1 MRITIN
7 LASRPFVELRSFFLR
22 LRIIMAVLV
31 LVAIGLGVWTHVLDK
46 RLRVATAKMG
56 SLQNATT
63 AAQQERTRSVAR
75 MHQPANAA
83 VLDRAHFLNAL
94 FLRKSFSWTA
104 VMMDLERVLPAGV
117 QVTSIEPQPTAEGDV
132 IIRLRVSGERDRAVQ
147 LVRNLEHSQ
156 RFLHPR
162 LSGESTEA
170 KETGVQ
176 RPGAF
181 QPNAA
186 PGTPAGVQFDIL
198 ADYNPLP
205 PGEPY
210 PGEHAAARTAGDA
223 AASAHAA
230 ENARRGYP
238 RYGVVLTPHRSGTA
252 SGVSP
257 RRRHMQGDAR

>member
-22 LRIIMAVLV
+22 LRILMAVLA
-31 LVAIGLGVWTHVLDK
+31 LAAIALGVWTHVLEQ
-46 RLRVATAKMG
+46 RLHIAKAQMG
-56 SLQNATT
+56 GLQNATT

-83 VLDRAHFLNAL
+83 VLDRAHFLNEL

-132 IIRLRVSGERDRAVQ
+132 VIRLRVSGERDRAVQ

-156 RFLHPR
+156 RFLEPR

-170 KETGVQ
+170 RETGIQ
-176 RPGAF
+176 RPGGL
-181 QPNAA
+181 QSNAVA
-186 PGTPAGVQFDIL
+186 GAPAGVQFDIL
-198 ADYNPLP
+198 ANYNPLP

-210 PGEHAAARTAGDA
+210 PKEGAGARADGAGVET
-223 AASAHAA
+223 SGTTTSHG
-230 ENARRGYP
+230 RYP
-238 RYGVVLTPHRSGTA
+238 RYGVVLKPHRAGTA
-252 SGVSP
+252 SGAASQHKRV
-257 RRRHMQGDAR
+257 QGGAR